1 MKGTATGVGIA
12 FAALIFMGWQENNK
26 TNVPVAMPTHIDKL
40 EAGSAPNSANGAG
53 GLSPA
58 ALTDPTSGC
67 APVGGLNGDPSYT
80 YSDDASIDTDGGTQY
95 ADPTQQNTT
104 SSGNNSDTYSG
115 IVLTKQ
121 MQAQGLKQGDYAE
134 VTNNQTGQTIY
145 ARVYDANFDDD
156 KGISHG
162 DQAEVSDYAASQLG
176 IQLTGNGNTVGT
188 NPVTI
193 RAYAGTSGLAE
204 DCNQSGHPSQ
214 TAETD
219 NG

>member
-1 MKGTATGVGIA
+1 VRRWAASTAT
-12 FAALIFMGWQENNK
+12 
-26 TNVPVAMPTHIDKL
+26 
-40 EAGSAPNSANGAG
+40 
-53 GLSPA
+53 
-58 ALTDPTSGC
+58 
-67 APVGGLNGDPSYT
+67 PSYT
-80 YSDDASIDTDGGTQY
+80 YSDDAHIDTDGGTRY

-162 DQAEVSDYAASQLG
+162 DQAEISDYAASQLG
-176 IQLTGNGNTVGT
+176 IQLTGNANTVGT

-204 DCNQSGHPSQ
+204 DCNPSGQPQ
-214 TAETD
+214 TAQTD

>member
-12 FAALIFMGWQENNK
+12 FAALIFMAWQENNK
-26 TNVPVAMPTHIDKL
+26 TNVPVAMPTKIDKL
-40 EAGSAPNSANGAG
+40 EAGAAPNSSNGAA
-53 GLSPA
+53 GLTPA
-58 ALTDPTSGC
+58 ALTDPSAGC
-67 APVGGLNGDPSYT
+67 PPAGGLNGDPSYT
-80 YSDDASIDTDGGTQY
+80 FSNDAHIDTDGGTKY
-95 ADPTQQNTT
+95 ADPTQQSST

-204 DCNQSGHPSQ
+204 DCNQSGQPSQ
-214 TAETD
+214 TAQTD